1 MRCKKTSSVKL
12 PPSFLWTSVTWDR
25 HSWKSVWVETWDM
38 SRKMGSVGKISLISM
53 QVSAWMIK
61 WNSRLPSR
69 EKHYLACIKAFFHL
83 EDLQS
88 CTLWSFQSWWS
99 PNADKVIPKK
109 ENKKRFKCYR
119 VGLQCLPLEKAHH
132 SAAALCSACYMPDPV
147 SLFFCLMESFL
158 FFCSSLSLPVCPSLV
173 LTCLFPFS
181 SVCQFA
187 PSHKLFSTS

>member
-1 MRCKKTSSVKL
+1 
-12 PPSFLWTSVTWDR
+12 
-25 HSWKSVWVETWDM
+25 M
-38 SRKMGSVGKISLISM
+38 SCKMGSVGKISLISM

-69 EKHYLACIKAFFHL
+69 EKHYLACIKAFFQL
-83 EDLQS
+83 EDLKS

-109 ENKKRFKCYR
+109 LNKKRFKCYR
-119 VGLQCLPLEKAHH
+119 VGLQCLHLEKAHH

-173 LTCLFPFS
+173 LTCLFLSRLCASLHPRTSFS
-181 SVCQFA
+181 ALLKVLEENRMKGS
-187 PSHKLFSTS
+187 LFLLPVKKQMHTWLLASGVS